1 MPVLALVLATF
12 FWGSSFIT
20 VGSALEYTNPLTLVM
35 LRFGVAA
42 FFVLLMLK
50 GRIADIPKRTWKAG
64 AACAFLI
71 YLGYTTNAAGLM
83 TLQSSESGFLTALY
97 VPITPLL
104 VWVVFGKAPTK
115 GAVFGVMMAFAGL
128 VLLANPFTLS
138 FSNNWGEWVTIL
150 SALISAVEIMVVGRV
165 APGTQ
170 ARQLAFTQLFFTA
183 VFAAVGLAVA
193 TAAGVP
199 LKETT
204 FNTTVVGG
212 ILWLAVIVAFVQVLL
227 SWAQRYVPAGRA
239 AVIFAME
246 SVFAAIIGWFAGESL
261 GTAGIIVGIL
271 DSGFGGLSVARA
283 VAELLP
289 QENLVYAA
297 DCGFAPWGD
306 RTDDFILERTHALVS
321 HLLRKDVKA
330 IVIACNTATAVC
342 AESLRAELSMPV
354 VGIEPAVLPGA
365 RTTRTG
371 IIGVMATT
379 KTLASAKYR
388 HLKSIAPKEV
398 RIIDCP
404 CPGLMDCVEAGEFRT
419 PHTMALLREYVEPLV
434 EAGADTL
441 VLGCTHYPFLSDAI
455 RLTAG
460 PGIRLIDPAPAVAR
474 QLKRRLDEP
483 GLLNDT
489 KKAPARI
496 FCTTDA
502 NEARE
507 RILRLLWTDN
517 AVLQKLDGSVRP

>member
-71 YLGYTTNAAGLM
+71 YLGYTTNA
-83 TLQSSESGFLTALY
+83 
-97 VPITPLL
+97 
-104 VWVVFGKAPTK
+104 
-115 GAVFGVMMAFAGL
+115 AGL

-227 SWAQRYVPAGRA
+227 SWAQRYVPASRA

-261 GTAGIIVGIL
+261 GTAGIIGGVLIVGGIL
-271 DSGFGGLSVARA
+271 CGEIR
-283 VAELLP
+283 LP
-289 QENLVYAA
+289 
-297 DCGFAPWGD
+297 
-306 RTDDFILERTHALVS
+306 R
-321 HLLRKDVKA
+321 RKA
-330 IVIACNTATAVC
+330 
-342 AESLRAELSMPV
+342 
-354 VGIEPAVLPGA
+354 
-365 RTTRTG
+365 
-371 IIGVMATT
+371 
-379 KTLASAKYR
+379 
-388 HLKSIAPKEV
+388 APKE
-398 RIIDCP
+398 
-404 CPGLMDCVEAGEFRT
+404 
-419 PHTMALLREYVEPLV
+419 
-434 EAGADTL
+434 
-441 VLGCTHYPFLSDAI
+441 LS
-455 RLTAG
+455 
-460 PGIRLIDPAPAVAR
+460 
-474 QLKRRLDEP
+474 
-483 GLLNDT
+483 
-489 KKAPARI
+489 
-496 FCTTDA
+496 
-502 NEARE
+502 
-507 RILRLLWTDN
+507 
-517 AVLQKLDGSVRP
+517 S

>member
-1 MPVLALVLATF
+1 
-12 FWGSSFIT
+12 
-20 VGSALEYTNPLTLVM
+20 
-35 LRFGVAA
+35 
-42 FFVLLMLK
+42 
-50 GRIADIPKRTWKAG
+50 
-64 AACAFLI
+64 
-71 YLGYTTNAAGLM
+71 M
-83 TLQSSESGFLTALY
+83 TDTR
-97 VPITPLL
+97 P
-104 VWVVFGKAPTK
+104 
-115 GAVFGVMMAFAGL
+115 
-128 VLLANPFTLS
+128 
-138 FSNNWGEWVTIL
+138 
-150 SALISAVEIMVVGRV
+150 
-165 APGTQ
+165 
-170 ARQLAFTQLFFTA
+170 
-183 VFAAVGLAVA
+183 
-193 TAAGVP
+193 
-199 LKETT
+199 
-204 FNTTVVGG
+204 
-212 ILWLAVIVAFVQVLL
+212 
-227 SWAQRYVPAGRA
+227 
-239 AVIFAME
+239 
-246 SVFAAIIGWFAGESL
+246 
-261 GTAGIIVGIL
+261 VGIL

-502 NEARE
+502 NETRE

-517 AVLQKLDGSVRP
+517 AVLQELDGSVRP

>member
-1 MPVLALVLATF
+1 
-12 FWGSSFIT
+12 
-20 VGSALEYTNPLTLVM
+20 
-35 LRFGVAA
+35 
-42 FFVLLMLK
+42 
-50 GRIADIPKRTWKAG
+50 
-64 AACAFLI
+64 
-71 YLGYTTNAAGLM
+71 M
-83 TLQSSESGFLTALY
+83 TDTR
-97 VPITPLL
+97 P
-104 VWVVFGKAPTK
+104 
-115 GAVFGVMMAFAGL
+115 
-128 VLLANPFTLS
+128 
-138 FSNNWGEWVTIL
+138 
-150 SALISAVEIMVVGRV
+150 
-165 APGTQ
+165 
-170 ARQLAFTQLFFTA
+170 
-183 VFAAVGLAVA
+183 
-193 TAAGVP
+193 
-199 LKETT
+199 
-204 FNTTVVGG
+204 
-212 ILWLAVIVAFVQVLL
+212 
-227 SWAQRYVPAGRA
+227 
-239 AVIFAME
+239 
-246 SVFAAIIGWFAGESL
+246 
-261 GTAGIIVGIL
+261 VGIL

-441 VLGCTHYPFLSDAI
+441 VLGCTHYPFLANAISRHAKDAH
-455 RLTAG
+455 
-460 PGIRLIDPAPAVAR
+460 LIDPAPAVAEQLGRRLADLDLLAPALPDR
-474 QLKRRLDEP
+474 QTGMDAAMDEFRATGADPLRESVLKRLW
-483 GLLNDT
+483 G
-489 KKAPARI
+489 K
-496 FCTTDA
+496 DA
-502 NEARE
+502 
-507 RILRLLWTDN
+507 RLLP
-517 AVLQKLDGSVRP
+517 LDL

>member
-1 MPVLALVLATF
+1 MHKSTLETHHQPIMPVLALVLATF

-35 LRFGVAA
+35 LRFGVGA

-64 AACAFLI
+64 AACACLI

-261 GTAGIIVGIL
+261 GTAGIIGGVLIVGGIL
-271 DSGFGGLSVARA
+271 CGEIR
-283 VAELLP
+283 LP
-289 QENLVYAA
+289 
-297 DCGFAPWGD
+297 
-306 RTDDFILERTHALVS
+306 R
-321 HLLRKDVKA
+321 RKA
-330 IVIACNTATAVC
+330 
-342 AESLRAELSMPV
+342 
-354 VGIEPAVLPGA
+354 
-365 RTTRTG
+365 
-371 IIGVMATT
+371 
-379 KTLASAKYR
+379 
-388 HLKSIAPKEV
+388 APKE
-398 RIIDCP
+398 
-404 CPGLMDCVEAGEFRT
+404 
-419 PHTMALLREYVEPLV
+419 
-434 EAGADTL
+434 
-441 VLGCTHYPFLSDAI
+441 LS
-455 RLTAG
+455 
-460 PGIRLIDPAPAVAR
+460 
-474 QLKRRLDEP
+474 
-483 GLLNDT
+483 
-489 KKAPARI
+489 
-496 FCTTDA
+496 
-502 NEARE
+502 
-507 RILRLLWTDN
+507 
-517 AVLQKLDGSVRP
+517 S

>member
-1 MPVLALVLATF
+1 MHKSTLETHHQPIMPVLALVLATF

-42 FFVLLMLK
+42 FFVLLML
-50 GRIADIPKRTWKAG
+50 KAG

-150 SALISAVEIMVVGRV
+150 SALISAVEIMVVSRV

-227 SWAQRYVPAGRA
+227 SWAQRYVPASRA

-246 SVFAAIIGWFAGESL
+246 IVFAAIIGWFAGESL
-261 GTAGIIVGIL
+261 GTAGIIGGVLIVGGIL
-271 DSGFGGLSVARA
+271 CGEIR
-283 VAELLP
+283 LP
-289 QENLVYAA
+289 
-297 DCGFAPWGD
+297 
-306 RTDDFILERTHALVS
+306 R
-321 HLLRKDVKA
+321 RKA
-330 IVIACNTATAVC
+330 
-342 AESLRAELSMPV
+342 
-354 VGIEPAVLPGA
+354 
-365 RTTRTG
+365 
-371 IIGVMATT
+371 
-379 KTLASAKYR
+379 
-388 HLKSIAPKEV
+388 APKE
-398 RIIDCP
+398 
-404 CPGLMDCVEAGEFRT
+404 
-419 PHTMALLREYVEPLV
+419 
-434 EAGADTL
+434 
-441 VLGCTHYPFLSDAI
+441 LS
-455 RLTAG
+455 
-460 PGIRLIDPAPAVAR
+460 
-474 QLKRRLDEP
+474 
-483 GLLNDT
+483 
-489 KKAPARI
+489 
-496 FCTTDA
+496 
-502 NEARE
+502 
-507 RILRLLWTDN
+507 
-517 AVLQKLDGSVRP
+517 S

>member
-1 MPVLALVLATF
+1 
-12 FWGSSFIT
+12 
-20 VGSALEYTNPLTLVM
+20 
-35 LRFGVAA
+35 
-42 FFVLLMLK
+42 
-50 GRIADIPKRTWKAG
+50 
-64 AACAFLI
+64 
-71 YLGYTTNAAGLM
+71 M
-83 TLQSSESGFLTALY
+83 TDTR
-97 VPITPLL
+97 PI
-104 VWVVFGKAPTK
+104 
-115 GAVFGVMMAFAGL
+115 
-128 VLLANPFTLS
+128 
-138 FSNNWGEWVTIL
+138 
-150 SALISAVEIMVVGRV
+150 
-165 APGTQ
+165 
-170 ARQLAFTQLFFTA
+170 
-183 VFAAVGLAVA
+183 
-193 TAAGVP
+193 
-199 LKETT
+199 
-204 FNTTVVGG
+204 
-212 ILWLAVIVAFVQVLL
+212 
-227 SWAQRYVPAGRA
+227 
-239 AVIFAME
+239 
-246 SVFAAIIGWFAGESL
+246 
-261 GTAGIIVGIL
+261 GIL

-441 VLGCTHYPFLSDAI
+441 VLGCTHYPFLSDAEAQRFGTGKEEIGKCPRCGSPVYVGKGNFYCSNKECSFCLWEDNKFFSSKKKKLTKKIAKELLDKGWCRVTGLYTPKKPQLYDAVI
-455 RLTAG
+455 RLDDSG
-460 PGIRLIDPAPAVAR
+460 GKYVSFKMEFDR
-474 QLKRRLDEP
+474 
-483 GLLNDT
+483 
-489 KKAPARI
+489 
-496 FCTTDA
+496 
-502 NEARE
+502 
-507 RILRLLWTDN
+507 
-517 AVLQKLDGSVRP
+517 

>member
-35 LRFGVAA
+35 LRFGVGA

-227 SWAQRYVPAGRA
+227 SWAQRYVPAAARPSSSPWRA
-239 AVIFAME
+239 SLPPSSAGSRAKASE
-246 SVFAAIIGWFAGESL
+246 RRASSAA
-261 GTAGIIVGIL
+261 
-271 DSGFGGLSVARA
+271 
-283 VAELLP
+283 P
-289 QENLVYAA
+289 
-297 DCGFAPWGD
+297 
-306 RTDDFILERTHALVS
+306 
-321 HLLRKDVKA
+321 
-330 IVIACNTATAVC
+330 
-342 AESLRAELSMPV
+342 
-354 VGIEPAVLPGA
+354 
-365 RTTRTG
+365 
-371 IIGVMATT
+371 
-379 KTLASAKYR
+379 
-388 HLKSIAPKEV
+388 
-398 RIIDCP
+398 
-404 CPGLMDCVEAGEFRT
+404 
-419 PHTMALLREYVEPLV
+419 
-434 EAGADTL
+434 
-441 VLGCTHYPFLSDAI
+441 
-455 RLTAG
+455 
-460 PGIRLIDPAPAVAR
+460 
-474 QLKRRLDEP
+474 
-483 GLLNDT
+483 
-489 KKAPARI
+489 
-496 FCTTDA
+496 
-502 NEARE
+502 
-507 RILRLLWTDN
+507 
-517 AVLQKLDGSVRP
+517 

>member
-1 MPVLALVLATF
+1 M
-12 FWGSSFIT
+12 
-20 VGSALEYTNPLTLVM
+20 
-35 LRFGVAA
+35 
-42 FFVLLMLK
+42 
-50 GRIADIPKRTWKAG
+50 
-64 AACAFLI
+64 C
-71 YLGYTTNAAGLM
+71 AAGEERLVGM
-83 TLQSSESGFLTALY
+83 CSQ
-97 VPITPLL
+97 PIG
-104 VWVVFGKAPTK
+104 VF
-115 GAVFGVMMAFAGL
+115 
-128 VLLANPFTLS
+128 
-138 FSNNWGEWVTIL
+138 
-150 SALISAVEIMVVGRV
+150 
-165 APGTQ
+165 
-170 ARQLAFTQLFFTA
+170 
-183 VFAAVGLAVA
+183 
-193 TAAGVP
+193 
-199 LKETT
+199 
-204 FNTTVVGG
+204 
-212 ILWLAVIVAFVQVLL
+212 
-227 SWAQRYVPAGRA
+227 
-239 AVIFAME
+239 
-246 SVFAAIIGWFAGESL
+246 
-261 GTAGIIVGIL
+261 
-271 DSGFGGLSVARA
+271 DSGLGGLTVARA
-283 VAELLP
+283 IATALP
-289 QENLVYAA
+289 HESVCYV
-297 DCGFAPWGD
+297 GD
-306 RTDDFILERTHALVS
+306 TARCPYGVRTPEEVRSFVMQVGAWLEARGA
-321 HLLRKDVKA
+321 KI

-517 AVLQKLDGSVRP
+517 AVLQELDGSVRP